1 MRCKVPQYSLDYFIH
16 NANVRRPRGSKE
28 IAEIGNTATF
38 KGKQR
43 RCKKKLLEMSCI
55 QCLLAR
61 TMRFLVITM
70 GQKEY
75 KCNNTPVYLDCPIVV
90 TRSYDWKKI
99 YIFRLLAFLCY
110 VFLIRYFNEAYWTI
124 LCLLCLP
131 KCSTLRFWLC
141 IKISSIH
148 PKEKEHGELV
158 LQLH

>member
-1 MRCKVPQYSLDYFIH
+1 MPMYGGRG
-16 NANVRRPRGSKE
+16 VRKKSPRLV
-28 IAEIGNTATF
+28 I
-38 KGKQR
+38 QR
-43 RCKKKLLEMSCI
+43 RSKANSVAARKNYLRCHVSLCI

-70 GQKEY
+70 VQKEY

-90 TRSYDWKKI
+90 TRSYDLEKNI
-99 YIFRLLAFLCY
+99 IFRLLAFLCY